1 MGRPGHLVGG
11 DEIVFKE
18 GHVGMLTAAI
28 VTLDRQVFGVQNVQ
42 TTVADGIEHDFS
54 EFWICLLYTSPSP
67 RDGLLSRMPSSA

>member
-28 VTLDRQVFGVQNVQ
+28 VTLDRQVFGVQHVQ

-54 EFWICLLYTSPSP
+54 EFWI
-67 RDGLLSRMPSSA
+67 GLPV